1 MVPLNTTVVME
12 PFYTKTTALPMLDRM
27 ILKKVA
33 NDVKVEPGTG
43 TGTGIVQ
50 RALTE
55 ASDAKYIFFT
65 LNQIIN

>member
-27 ILKKVA
+27 KVA

-43 TGTGIVQ
+43 TGIVQ

-55 ASDAKYIFFT
+55 ASGAKYILFT